1 MWWWSGGG
9 RREVCQRERE
19 KNFVERI
26 QETRIFLGN
35 EIMDPTSSHTV
46 FYECGEGFSW
56 RQP

>member
-1 MWWWSGGG
+1 VVVEW
-9 RREVCQRERE
+9 RRKKGSVSERE

-26 QETRIFLGN
+26 QEMRIFLGN
-35 EIMDPTSSHTV
+35 EIMDPTSSHTI